1 MKPVNRRG
9 VCPGL
14 SAPMPTGDG
23 LLVRLIPAGPIGL
36 DAFAAFCAAARQHG
50 NGTQEVTARGSLQVR
65 GLTAKS
71 APLFA
76 SAVAGLGIAA
86 SDGVPVITNPLA
98 GEEQCLIDPGLAAE
112 LRQALAREPLALAAK
127 VSVALDGGGR
137 LHLDA
142 LAADVR
148 LRAIG
153 PAERPRLCIGLGGDA
168 ASATRLGTIAPRHAC
183 EVVLGLMSVIAA
195 HGPAARAADVLRDDG
210 IRAFESVA
218 ADSIERASA
227 PPSRMPAEPIGLHQL
242 RDGRLAVG
250 VALAFGHAHADALR
264 ELASIAAAYGARSI
278 RPAPP
283 GALLLIGLDPAAAAV
298 VVRDADA
305 LGFVTQASD
314 PRRHI
319 AACPGAPACA
329 SGLIPAR
336 ALAATL
342 VPALALVPEPPAV
355 PDRIAIHVSGCA
367 KGCAHPRPAALTV
380 VGTERGCGIVR
391 HGSARSAPS
400 HYVGAP
406 NLDAEVARI
415 LGAEARRG

>member
-23 LLVRLIPAGPIGL
+23 LLVRLIPAGPIAL
-36 DAFAAFCAAARQHG
+36 DAFAALCAAARQHG
-50 NGTQEVTARGSLQVR
+50 NGTLEVTARGSLQVR
-65 GLTAKS
+65 GLAAKS

-76 SAVAGLGIAA
+76 SAVAALGIPA

-112 LRQALAREPLALAAK
+112 LRQALTRERLALAAK
-127 VSVALDGGGR
+127 VSVALDDGGR

-148 LRAIG
+148 LLAIG

-168 ASATRLGTIAPRHAC
+168 ASATWLGTIAPRHTC
-183 EVVLGLMSVIAA
+183 EVVLGLMSVIAV
-195 HGPAARAADVLRDDG
+195 HGPAARAADVRAEVF
-210 IRAFESVA
+210 RAFESGAV
-218 ADSIERASA
+218 DGIERASA
-227 PPSRMPAEPIGLHQL
+227 PSPRPSAEPVGLHQL
-242 RDGRLAVG
+242 RDGRLAMG
-250 VALAFGHAHADALR
+250 LAPAFGHAHADALR
-264 ELASIAAAYGARSI
+264 ELAGIAAALGAGSI
-278 RPAPP
+278 RPASPR
-283 GALLLIGLDPAAAAV
+283 ALLLVGLDPVAAAAV
-298 VVRDADA
+298 ARAADA

-314 PRRHI
+314 PRRRI

-336 ALAATL
+336 ALAAIL
-342 VPALALVPEPPAV
+342 VPARALASRPLAG
-355 PDRIAIHVSGCA
+355 PDRVVIHVSGCA

-380 VGTERGCGIVR
+380 VGTERGCGIIR
-391 HGSARSAPS
+391 EGSARGAPS

-406 NLDAEVARI
+406 DLGAEVARI
-415 LGAEARRG
+415 LATEAHHG